1 MRGLHQASRSLH
13 QYLPRIGK
21 MRAARNWPIPYMR
34 WYLHIQGSKQP
45 SDIAP
50 IRTSRQTLESVNPRP
65 LNTICKMRVGP
76 LLLAAVSKECSES
89 HGDIVHSDTTP
100 AACATASQVRVHIG
114 GPHIREVSSKSAV
127 PS

>member
-1 MRGLHQASRSLH
+1 MH
-13 QYLPRIGK
+13 
-21 MRAARNWPIPYMR
+21 

-65 LNTICKMRVGP
+65 LNTICKMSVGP
-76 LLLAAVSKECSES
+76 LSLAAISKECSES
-89 HGDIVHSDTTP
+89 HGDIVHSDATP

-114 GPHIREVSSKSAV
+114 GRTFPKARPKAPLPSKE
-127 PS
+127 